1 MKSATVTIVCCFLAA
16 LCEGFD
22 LQAAGVAAAGI
33 SAQFKPTPDQ
43 LGTFFSASTFGLFL
57 GALVGGRLADSIGRK
72 HTLVVSIAMFGLF
85 SILTARAWSIES
97 LTVARLVTGFGLGGA
112 FPTLVAWVNEHSAND
127 RRRANVALV
136 YGAMPLGGAVVSF
149 MTMLTSSEQWRLVF
163 IAGGLAPLLL
173 VPLMLWALR
182 ESPRGEPSS
191 VERAD
196 AVPPGSFIAIFRDGR
211 ALPTVLL
218 WVSCFLGLLTVYL
231 LLSWLPTLLVGM
243 GFSKSQAALAQIGFN
258 VGGALAALLLGRL
271 LEGRWRAPSI
281 IVTFI
286 AAPIL
291 IYVLSQAPSAAGL
304 VVIIA
309 FSLGGALLAAQGYFY
324 ASAAG
329 VYPTSI
335 RGVGTGATVAAGRL
349 GSVVGPKLGGF
360 LKAQGHGS
368 AQLLGD
374 LVPLVVLGS
383 IAAFAFDY
391 VNNKKRARAA
401 VAPTEVI

>member
-1 MKSATVTIVCCFLAA
+1 
-16 LCEGFD
+16 
-22 LQAAGVAAAGI
+22 
-33 SAQFKPTPDQ
+33 
-43 LGTFFSASTFGLFL
+43 
-57 GALVGGRLADSIGRK
+57 
-72 HTLVVSIAMFGLF
+72 
-85 SILTARAWSIES
+85 
-97 LTVARLVTGFGLGGA
+97 
-112 FPTLVAWVNEHSAND
+112 
-127 RRRANVALV
+127 
-136 YGAMPLGGAVVSF
+136 
-149 MTMLTSSEQWRLVF
+149 
-163 IAGGLAPLLL
+163 
-173 VPLMLWALR
+173 
-182 ESPRGEPSS
+182 
-191 VERAD
+191 
-196 AVPPGSFIAIFRDGR
+196 
-211 ALPTVLL
+211 
-218 WVSCFLGLLTVYL
+218 LLTVYL